1 MPVTFTTLNEE
12 ETIET
17 LGQCTYKPTGE
28 TAWFV
33 AGHVFTEDVDEGGEI
48 LHHPGH
54 RDVGVV
60 DIDRNGGQN
69 GHVISF
75 HYENE

>member
-1 MPVTFTTLNEE
+1 M
-12 ETIET
+12 
-17 LGQCTYKPTGE
+17 
-28 TAWFV
+28 